1 MAINLQVENLTKSFG
16 ERRLFED
23 ISFTIET
30 GERVGLIAA
39 NGSGKTTLLN
49 ILTGSEDYAS
59 GVITTRR
66 DVRIG
71 YLAQDPK
78 FPLTLSVLEAVF
90 HGETPVLQAIAF
102 YEHTIA
108 SGDQHSLASALEQ
121 MDHLGAWDYEQRA
134 KEILTKLN
142 ITDLDQPIGELSGG
156 QLKRVALAAALI
168 TEPDLLIL
176 DEPTNHLDFE
186 MVEWL
191 EDFLTRSKMS
201 LLMVTHD
208 RYFLDRVCGEIIEI
222 DNFQIYKYKGNYSYY
237 VEKRAERQQLE
248 GINAEKTRNLY
259 RRELEWIH
267 TTPSARTGK
276 AKYRID
282 AFEQIASKKRY
293 VAEQQNV
300 KLGIKSSYIGTKI
313 FEVKDLCKKFDDKI
327 ILKNFSYVFSR
338 YEKMGIIGDNGVGK
352 STFLKMLLGELPPDG
367 GVIDVGQ
374 TVRFG
379 YYSQAGL
386 AFDEGQKVID
396 VVKAISEDI
405 AMADGSRLTASQF
418 LQQFLFSPAAQHDF
432 VGRLSGGERRRL
444 YLCTI
449 LISNPNFLVLDE
461 PTNDLDIQTLNVL
474 EDYLSSYGGCVIVVS
489 HDRYFMDKIV
499 DHLLVMQGDGVVKDF
514 PGSYTEYRTQTLQNQ
529 VVNPVLIKDKP
540 IIEVKSE
547 KIADKNKTKLS
558 FNERREY
565 ESLEGEIKAHEA
577 EKIETETRMS
587 SGEMKTDELLLAANR
602 VAELIELID
611 TKSMRWLELSERA

>member
-248 GINAEKTRNLY
+248 GINA
-259 RRELEWIH
+259 
-267 TTPSARTGK
+267 
-276 AKYRID
+276 
-282 AFEQIASKKRY
+282 
-293 VAEQQNV
+293 
-300 KLGIKSSYIGTKI
+300 
-313 FEVKDLCKKFDDKI
+313 
-327 ILKNFSYVFSR
+327 
-338 YEKMGIIGDNGVGK
+338 
-352 STFLKMLLGELPPDG
+352 
-367 GVIDVGQ
+367 
-374 TVRFG
+374 
-379 YYSQAGL
+379 
-386 AFDEGQKVID
+386 
-396 VVKAISEDI
+396 
-405 AMADGSRLTASQF
+405 
-418 LQQFLFSPAAQHDF
+418 
-432 VGRLSGGERRRL
+432 
-444 YLCTI
+444 
-449 LISNPNFLVLDE
+449 
-461 PTNDLDIQTLNVL
+461 
-474 EDYLSSYGGCVIVVS
+474 
-489 HDRYFMDKIV
+489 
-499 DHLLVMQGDGVVKDF
+499 
-514 PGSYTEYRTQTLQNQ
+514 
-529 VVNPVLIKDKP
+529 
-540 IIEVKSE
+540 
-547 KIADKNKTKLS
+547 
-558 FNERREY
+558 
-565 ESLEGEIKAHEA
+565 
-577 EKIETETRMS
+577 
-587 SGEMKTDELLLAANR
+587 
-602 VAELIELID
+602 
-611 TKSMRWLELSERA
+611 